1 MAQVK
6 GKIVWITGASSGI
19 GEAITYE
26 MARKGAKLILSAR
39 RAEELERVKAACL
52 ASVQGIAADDIK
64 ILPLDLAD
72 ANSLSAKAKEAEA
85 MFGSVDVLVNNGGI
99 SQRSLA
105 KDTLMDVDRK
115 VMEVN
120 YFGAIAL
127 TKYLLPGM
135 IRRKNGH
142 HVVISSAVGIISSP
156 YRTGYSASKHAL
168 HGFYDGLRAE
178 LHDDNIKVTII
189 CPGFIR
195 TQVSVNSLTGDG
207 GKFNA
212 MDDAQ
217 ANGIAPEAAA
227 KTIVNAVEKEKE
239 EVYIGGVKEVGGIY
253 VKRFIPSLFSLIVR
267 KVKVR

>member
-1 MAQVK
+1 MTAIK
-6 GKIVWITGASSGI
+6 GNVVWITGASSGI

-26 MARKGAKLILSAR
+26 MAKKGARLILSAR
-39 RAEELERVKAACL
+39 RPEELNRVKAACI
-52 ASVQGIAADDIK
+52 ASFPLIKEEDIK
-64 ILPLDLAD
+64 VLPLDLAD
-72 ANSLSAKAKEAEA
+72 AGSLQSKSGEAEA
-85 MFGSVDVLVNNGGI
+85 FFGQVDILVNNGGI

-105 KDTLMDVDRK
+105 KDTQMDVDRK

-127 TKYLLPGM
+127 SKYLLPGM
-135 IRRKNGH
+135 IRRKSGH

-195 TQVSVNSLTGDG
+195 TLVSVNSLTGDG
-207 GKFNA
+207 SLFNH

-217 ANGIAPEAAA
+217 ANGIAPDAAA
-227 KTIVNAVEKEKE
+227 RTIVKAVEKEKE

-253 VKRFIPSLFSLIVR
+253 VKRFFPSLFSIIVR

>member
-1 MAQVK
+1 MAEIK
-6 GKIVWITGASSGI
+6 GKVVWVTGASSGI
-19 GEAITYE
+19 GEALVHE
-26 MARKGAKLILSAR
+26 LAKKQARLILSAR

-52 ASVQGIAADDIK
+52 SANPDTPAENIK
-64 ILPLDLAD
+64 VLPVDLANAD
-72 ANSLSAKAKEAEA
+72 SLLSKTREAESL
-85 MFGSVDVLVNNGGI
+85 FGYVDVLVNNGGI

-105 KDTLMDVDRK
+105 KDTHMDVDRK

-127 TKYLLPGM
+127 SKYLLPGM
-135 IRRKNGH
+135 ISRKTGH

-156 YRTGYSASKHAL
+156 YRTGYAASKHAL

-178 LHDDNIKVTII
+178 LHDDNIKVTMI

-207 GKFNA
+207 SKFNE
-212 MDDAQ
+212 MDQAQ
-217 ANGIAPEAAA
+217 ANGIAPDKCARI
-227 KTIVNAVEKEKE
+227 IVKAIEKEKE
-239 EVYIGGVKEVGGIY
+239 EVYIGGIKEVGGIY
-253 VKRFIPSLFSLIVR
+253 VKRFFPSLFSQIVR

>member
-1 MAQVK
+1 MAEVK
-6 GKIVWITGASSGI
+6 GKVVWITGASSGI

-39 RAEELERVKAACL
+39 RQEELERVKAACV
-52 ASVQGIAADDIK
+52 ASVQGLVEENVK
-64 ILPLDLAD
+64 ILTVDLAN
-72 ANSLSAKAKEAEA
+72 AASLEAKAKEAEA
-85 MFGSVDVLVNNGGI
+85 MFGVVDVLVNNGGI

-105 KDTLMDVDRK
+105 KDTQLEVDRK

-127 TKYLLPGM
+127 SKALLPGM
-135 IRRKNGH
+135 ISRKNGH

-156 YRTGYSASKHAL
+156 YRTGYAASKHAL

-178 LHDDNIKVTII
+178 LHDDSIKVTII

-195 TQVSVNSLTGDG
+195 TQISVNSVTGDG
-207 GKFNA
+207 GKFNE

-227 KTIVNAVEKEKE
+227 RTIVRAVEKEKE

-253 VKRFIPSLFSLIVR
+253 VKRFFPSLFSQIVR